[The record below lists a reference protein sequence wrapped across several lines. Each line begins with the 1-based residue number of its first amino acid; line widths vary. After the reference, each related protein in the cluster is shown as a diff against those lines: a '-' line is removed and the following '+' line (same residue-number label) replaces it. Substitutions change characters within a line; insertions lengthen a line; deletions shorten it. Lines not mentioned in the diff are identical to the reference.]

1 MTKIEVLGKKNRDD
15 SYSVSIPAQELIDN
29 SFVDFYEDANGK
41 GYQREE
47 SQRATRGREVQAYLK
62 RCTESGLEPK
72 LFEMTANARIKDENW
87 EFDAVDGNGLL
98 GTLSLEASDG
108 KHTLSIIDGGT
119 RALGIENALTNRIIG
134 PETTFDVRIFI
145 GLSLAEE
152 IAQFLLINEKQKRV
166 RTDLSI
172 RVVQR
177 KLDEGNLTDDERRI
191 LQTVVPDTETWK
203 YQASRI
209 AGILNEDPDSPWR
222 GLIQMPN
229 DNVTGPVKLQ
239 GFSQSL
245 KPILTHE
252 NVKARLNQLTD
263 DGVLNSGGQNLD
275 STGFIIH
282 VLKNFW
288 NAVAEV
294 NPHAHAEPR
303 TTVLWGSIGVN
314 ACHTAFG
321 PILDTILDSSN
332 ANLTKDRF
340 KSMLEQSD
348 VSDYDFWFSRAGSL
362 RNQSE
367 YPNEKGE
374 ATTMVG
380 AANHRRLGKDIE
392 TECRAALHAES
403 NRAAPVF

>member
-1 MTKIEVLGKKNRDD
+1 MTKVEVLGKKNRDG
-15 SYSVSIPAQELIDN
+15 SYSASIPAHELIDN
-29 SFVDFYEDANGK
+29 SFVDFYEDAIGD
-41 GYQREE
+41 GYQRREA
-47 SQRATRGREVQAYLK
+47 QRATRGREIQAYLR
-62 RCTESGLEPK
+62 RCVENGLEPK
-72 LFEMTANARIKDENW
+72 LFEMTANARLENENW
-87 EFDAVDGNGLL
+87 KFDAVDDDGLL
-98 GTLSLEASDG
+98 GILSLEASDG
-108 KHTLSIIDGGT
+108 KKWLSVIDGGT
-119 RALGIENALTNRIIG
+119 RSLGIENALTNRIID
-134 PETTFDVRIFI
+134 PDTTFDVRIFI

-177 KLDEGNLTDDERRI
+177 KLDEDTLTDDERRI
-191 LQTVVPDTETWK
+191 LETVVPDSDTWK
-203 YQASRI
+203 FQASRI
-209 AGILNEDPDSPWR
+209 AGILNEDPDSPWC

-252 NVKARLNQLTD
+252 NIKTRLSQMADEGILR
-263 DGVLNSGGQNLD
+263 SGGQILD

-294 NPHAHAEPR
+294 NPDAHAEPR

-332 ANLTKDRF
+332 PSLTQDRF
-340 KSMLEQSD
+340 EAMLEQTN
-348 VSDYDFWFSRAGSL
+348 VSDYDFWFSRAGSI
-362 RNQSE
+362 RDQTD
-367 YPNEKGE
+367 YPSEKGE

-380 AANHRRLGKDIE
+380 AANHRRLGRDIE
-392 TECRAALHAES
+392 TECRAALHSES
-403 NRAAPVF
+403 NRPAPVL